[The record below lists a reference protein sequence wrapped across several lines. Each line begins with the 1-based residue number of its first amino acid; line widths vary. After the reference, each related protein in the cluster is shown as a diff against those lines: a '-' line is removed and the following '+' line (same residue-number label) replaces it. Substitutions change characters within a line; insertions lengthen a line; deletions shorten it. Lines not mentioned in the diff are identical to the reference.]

1 MQVLTNNLS
10 PIFIMNNNDR
20 YFTNLFNN
28 VHITSGRLSYFG
40 TYTLYMLIRFNPNN
54 IFDNIIASLT
64 LSLKNM
70 NDESIKVDSTKNI
83 QKGFTFNLNQVT
95 FLFKHTISNLEGVI
109 ARALGKNNTVAY
121 TEFFP
126 NGLTEY
132 DNADRRKTDIL
143 VNRIYKLADKYS
155 KLLPDDVVI
164 ELQAFKSNWENAFE
178 IQGTTKAALRVQR
191 TERQDS
197 RKTLELI
204 LMQAIF
210 SVGLQ
215 YPGDEVKCGN
225 YFDFNLLYHVAHH
238 HHDVQEGLLAV
249 KEIKTI
255 INRMMT
261 DSVKIKINNTGTNAN
276 IIIWKGAT
284 ETEPAPPGPI
294 TIKAGKSKLLV
305 SSKIGDYKKPFLLIQ
320 NISEVNTAEYEVV
333 IIG

>member
-1 MQVLTNNLS
+1 MQVLKFIST

-40 TYTLYMLIRFNPNN
+40 TYTLYMLIRFNPANV
-54 IFDNIIASLT
+54 FDDIITSLT
-64 LSLKNM
+64 Q
-70 NDESIKVDSTKNI
+70 SIKLMGDDSIKIDSTKNI

-95 FLFKHTISNLEGVI
+95 FLFKHTVSNLEGII
-109 ARALGKNNTVAY
+109 ARAVGGKNTVAY
-121 TEFFP
+121 SEFFP
-126 NGLTEY
+126 DGLTEY
-132 DNADRRKTDIL
+132 NIADRKKTDIL
-143 VNRIYKLADKYS
+143 VNRIFNLADKYS
-155 KLLPDDVVI
+155 KFLPDDVVT
-164 ELQAFKSNWENAFE
+164 ELQAFKSDWENAFD
-178 IQGTTKAALRVQR
+178 IQGNTKAELRVHR
-191 TERQDS
+191 TDRQDS

-238 HHDVQEGLLAV
+238 HHDVHEGLLAV

-261 DSVKIKINNTGTNAN
+261 DSVKIKVNNTGTNAN

-305 SSKIGDYKKPFLLIQ
+305 SSKIGKYEKPFLLIQ
-320 NISEVNTAEYEVV
+320 NISEVNTAEYEVEV
-333 IIG
+333 IG